1 MRKSADNIFSHSYC
15 RMAALLAVTGLCG
28 CAAGLADVGGLA
40 QPGNVVTGFMTV
52 RSTIKL
58 NRANRRLV
66 DAQAQLTTQQAI
78 DLKIRRDQLQTER
91 PATVGILKDMA
102 RAEHQPVFDDL
113 AQWVAAGGDPN
124 YAMNYALTHPGRLDS
139 DHAQAAEHQAQ
150 EHNDTAQEPRGGAPA
165 EEGTTASLEEAP
177 RP

>member
-52 RSTIKL
+52 SSTIKL
-58 NRANRRLV
+58 NRANRGLV
-66 DAQAQLTTQQAI
+66 EAQAQLTTQQAI

-124 YAMNYALTHPGRLDS
+124 YAMNYALTHPGRVES
-139 DHAQAAEHQAQ
+139 E
-150 EHNDTAQEPRGGAPA
+150 NAQEPEQKAQERSNTARKTGSGEQP
-165 EEGTTASLEEAP
+165 EEGKTASLDDAP
-177 RP
+177 QP